1 MNKQTPY
8 AALSRTT
15 CKTKATDYYIRFP
28 SCCAKL
34 FDGAKRCYVLK
45 TDGNSYIVIQPIWK
59 HENNEKP
66 WTHALFQEKKGHC
79 TRISVTG
86 KVRNG
91 YLPVRFFDGSH
102 YKIKRRSSNGSVYIC
117 LDEPIKEDEA

>member
-8 AALSRTT
+8 AALGTVKLKS
-15 CKTKATDYYIRFP
+15 KGDDYYIRFP

-34 FDGAKRCYVLK
+34 FDGATRCFVLK
-45 TDGNSYIVIQPIWK
+45 TDGNKYIIIQPIWK
-59 HENNEKP
+59 YEKNENP
-66 WTHALFQEKKGHC
+66 WTHALYQEKGCRC

-86 KVRNG
+86 KVRNQ
-91 YLPVRFFDGSH
+91 YLPARFFNGSH